1 MPIFRFIVSRL
12 MQTLLVLLGTATVLF
27 VVLYLLVPGDAAQVM
42 LGGRATPQALANLRN
57 DLGLN
62 RPLWTQYGLYMWRL
76 LHFDLGTSYELR
88 QSVSS
93 AIIERLPA
101 TAYLAGAALLL
112 EAIAGIGWG
121 LLMALRRSSRLEAV
135 SAATGAV
142 LLSIPV
148 FFLGLLLQYFL
159 AGRFHLLPISG
170 LGGWNPLNLMLPAT
184 ALAGAQAAIVAAVT
198 RASLRAEMG
207 KPYILAARARG
218 LSRRQVMW
226 KHALRNAIG
235 PAATLLAIDLG
246 TLMGGA
252 MITEV
257 IFSWPGLGR
266 MTYFAV
272 RERDVPLVTG
282 IVLVLVTIFIVI
294 NSLIDIVYGIL
305 DPRIRTSESA
315 DA

>member
-93 AIIERLPA
+93 AIIQRLPA

-159 AGRFHLLPISG
+159 AGRLHLLPISG
-170 LGGWNPLNLMLPAT
+170 LAGWNPLNLILPAT